1 VGGGGRG
8 GRLRGVRDVSMMV
21 LERRTWAMDVVE
33 EKEDVWGC
41 RDCVSHLW
49 RSDERRI
56 EGSKVECKRNT

>member
-1 VGGGGRG
+1 
-8 GRLRGVRDVSMMV
+8 MMV